1 MKIITS
7 KNTLNAA
14 MKNASRIANPK
25 ATMPILSHVAID
37 FDGETVTITANDSS
51 RTYSERFAATGDPG
65 QCTIEA
71 AKLAKAVAGMKSGDI
86 ELTPEQ
92 IKQGRSKLKLE
103 SRNYGD
109 FPQPDYEDSTDCG
122 ITASQL
128 KGAIAQVGH
137 ALPTKD
143 VRPMLNGVHLCE
155 GYAVATD
162 GLKLAYSEIAYKGG
176 PIIIPA
182 ETVRQMPDIDG
193 KVSVSDRQIIIDGE
207 SCRYTSNLIS
217 ERYPDWQRFIPKE
230 FSWQCSVDSAELI
243 EALKTAQLGGE
254 SVKMDAKGGEIVITN
269 ANAETVVSAE
279 FEGDFKGAFFA
290 QYLIDAANASG
301 DGPLEF
307 KIGAGRGEALIDGR
321 LLVMPVKL

>member
-1 MKIITS
+1 MKIITN

-51 RTYSERFAATGDPG
+51 RTYSERFAATGEPG

-86 ELTPEQ
+86 ELTPDQ
-92 IKQGRSKLKLE
+92 IRQGRSKLKLE
-103 SRNYGD
+103 SRNYAD
-109 FPQPDYEDSTDCG
+109 FPQPDYEDSTDTG
-122 ITASQL
+122 ITAQQL
-128 KGAIAQVGH
+128 KSAISSVGH

-155 GYAVATD
+155 GHAVATD
-162 GLKLAYSEIAYKGG
+162 GLKLACVELEYKGS

-182 ETVRQMPDIDG
+182 ETVRQIPDMDG
-193 KVSVSDRQIIIDGE
+193 MVSVSESQIIIDGE
-207 SCRYTSNLIS
+207 SQRYTSTLIGQK
-217 ERYPDWQRFIPKE
+217 YPDWQRFIPKD
-230 FSWQCSVDSAELI
+230 FKWGCSVDSVELI

-254 SVKMDAKGGEIVITN
+254 SVRLDAQNGEIVITN
-269 ANAETVVSAE
+269 DNAETVVGAE
-279 FEGDFKGAFFA
+279 FDGEFKGAFFA
-290 QYLIDAANASG
+290 QYLIDAANAAGTDS
-301 DGPLEF
+301 LSF
-307 KIGAGRGEALIDGR
+307 QVGAGRGEALVNGR
-321 LLVMPVKL
+321 LLVMPVRL